1 MPQAAKICFKPHEQ
15 NIFYQ
20 LFSKFDFCISLNI
33 GSKSLVV
40 YHDNYTKN
48 RNYFSFLKF
57 FFLTTGF
64 KTHRSTKV
72 ILQAPYKNLLHL
84 LLI

>member
-1 MPQAAKICFKPHEQ
+1 MAFYFIFFNKRILPQAAKICFKPHEQ

-40 YHDNYTKN
+40 YQDNYTKN
-48 RNYFSFLKF
+48 RNYFSFFKF
-57 FFLTTGF
+57 FFSNNWF
-64 KTHRSTKV
+64 
-72 ILQAPYKNLLHL
+72 
-84 LLI
+84 